1 MKLWNLLQLTLA
13 WNFNHINKQEF
24 FAISHGDEP
33 GSDVEQMV
41 TNSQQLFVNVSV
53 EKLFGTIFFYI
64 LQSLTTIFAKVI
76 CKNQSS
82 TLTSLMICF
91 STENFNNNKIH

>member
-53 EKLFGTIFFYI
+53 EKLFGTIFF
-64 LQSLTTIFAKVI
+64 TNFAKPDHNF
-76 CKNQSS
+76 CKDNLQKSVFD
-82 TLTSLMICF
+82 L
-91 STENFNNNKIH
+91 NFTNDLFFN